1 MRRRRYLQLVPI
13 SYVQRNK
20 DKKYSVMPPSCQ
32 LHLPKHPIFKSAL
45 LIMTESTNGFH
56 STNLSFFSCY
66 HVPTK
71 NSSTL
76 DYIITQNPLSPQWFS
91 LMKQHPNKV
100 MSDRP
105 GLVDF
110 AIGLVYSVLNLSE
123 KQEDFFWK
131 FKLQKNC
138 NKQYFFW
145 GGGGMLVKMTLGLVH
160 ASYNLPE
167 WQVVKLFFLCTMM
180 KV

>member
-45 LIMTESTNGFH
+45 LITTESTNGFY

-71 NSSTL
+71 NSSNL
-76 DYIITQNPLSPQWFS
+76 DYITTQNPLSPQWFT
-91 LMKQHPNKV
+91 LMKQHANKV
-100 MSDRP
+100 MSDSP

-123 KQEDFFWK
+123 KQKDFFGNSK
-131 FKLQKNC
+131 INYRKTVISFDH
-138 NKQYFFW
+138 KQYFFL
-145 GGGGMLVKMTLGLVH
+145 GGG
-160 ASYNLPE
+160 
-167 WQVVKLFFLCTMM
+167 C
-180 KV
+180 

>member
-1 MRRRRYLQLVPI
+1 
-13 SYVQRNK
+13 
-20 DKKYSVMPPSCQ
+20 
-32 LHLPKHPIFKSAL
+32 
-45 LIMTESTNGFH
+45 
-56 STNLSFFSCY
+56 
-66 HVPTK
+66 
-71 NSSTL
+71 
-76 DYIITQNPLSPQWFS
+76 
-91 LMKQHPNKV
+91 MKQHPNKV

-138 NKQYFFW
+138 NKQYFFL

>member
-1 MRRRRYLQLVPI
+1 MKNNDVRRRRYLQLVPI
-13 SYVQRNK
+13 SYLQRNK

-45 LIMTESTNGFH
+45 LITTESTNGFH

-71 NSSTL
+71 NSSNL

-91 LMKQHPNKV
+91 LMKQHANKV

-110 AIGLVYSVLNLSE
+110 AIGLVYSVVNLST
-123 KQEDFFWK
+123 KQVDFFSEIQISRK
-131 FKLQKNC
+131 TVISFDH
-138 NKQYFFW
+138 KQYFIW
-145 GGGGMLVKMTLGLVH
+145 KGGGD
-160 ASYNLPE
+160 AS
-167 WQVVKLFFLCTMM
+167 
-180 KV
+180 